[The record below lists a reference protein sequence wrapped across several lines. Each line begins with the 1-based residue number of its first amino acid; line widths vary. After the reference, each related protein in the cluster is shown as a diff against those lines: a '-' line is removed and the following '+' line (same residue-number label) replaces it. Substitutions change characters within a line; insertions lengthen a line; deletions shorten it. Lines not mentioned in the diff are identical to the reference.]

1 MKNILLIIMA
11 VTMII
16 SLIGCSD
23 VSSGNGNTLSGGSGT
38 SVTDNGKTNN
48 NSGSSSTQSNKPAAK
63 YELVGK
69 PEMSYEYEIY
79 LGYAVSIKG
88 KLKNTSKKDFNY
100 VSVTFAIF
108 DEYGNQIDTA
118 LDNINYLQVGGTWA
132 FNATPITY
140 FEDEPSLFE
149 FKLVDVTFF

>member
-1 MKNILLIIMA
+1 MKKILLIIMA
-11 VTMII
+11 VTMIFG
-16 SLIGCSD
+16 LIGCSD
-23 VSSGNGNTLSGGSGT
+23 VSSGNGNNLSGSSGA
-38 SVTDNGKTNN
+38 SATDSGKTNN
-48 NSGSSSTQSNKPAAK
+48 NSGSSSGENNKPTAK

-69 PEMSYEYEIY
+69 PEMSYEYESY

-108 DEYGNQIDTA
+108 DEDGNQIDTA
-118 LDNINYLQVGGTWA
+118 LDNINYLQVGATWA
-132 FNATPITY
+132 FEATPLTY
-140 FEDEPSLFE
+140 FENEPDLFE